1 MAAVPRLIELCSSRD
16 PGIEEAAGDAL
27 REIAR
32 QDFGSNAKRWA
43 SWWAEA
49 QRHPRAL
56 WLIEALAHKD
66 PDIRLSAFGE
76 LATATS
82 LHFGYNTDLPPRERQ
97 LSVERWRDWWASEG
111 WTKSYSF

>member
-1 MAAVPRLIELCSSRD
+1 VGGVPRLIELCSSRD
-16 PGIEEAAGDAL
+16 SGIEEAAGDAL

-32 QDFGSNAKRWA
+32 QDFGSNGKRWA

-76 LATATS
+76 LATATG

-111 WTKSYSF
+111 WTKSFSF